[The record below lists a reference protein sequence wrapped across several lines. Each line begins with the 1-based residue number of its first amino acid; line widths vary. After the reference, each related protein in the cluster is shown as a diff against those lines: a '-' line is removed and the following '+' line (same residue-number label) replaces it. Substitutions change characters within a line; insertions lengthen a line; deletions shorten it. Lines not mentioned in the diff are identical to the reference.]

1 MVPTEVERS
10 LGRAARYVLLAQGLL
25 ILASLRHHFV
35 WGESAR
41 LPFSLRPLLD
51 ALEAGCV
58 VGAAW
63 FGAVGWWRGMAV
75 AASGP
80 GLPRLL
86 RLSWPILLAAMLVL
100 PFLSIDVVDYVM
112 RGRVLALHGGNPY
125 VQVATDYPADP
136 FVQFGDQAW
145 KSFPLP
151 YGPVLANLQGAVAWL
166 AHQVPGLSPR
176 AELVVAV
183 GLFKVL
189 FAAAVLAAALVARSI
204 AGMLQPER
212 RDAAFVGVLWSPL
225 VLGECLGQAHNDALL
240 LLLVLLAVRLLVQE
254 RLATGTLAYG
264 GAVLA
269 KIVPAALG
277 PLWLVW
283 AWRRGR
289 LVGFVGGALATV
301 ALAGLCYLQFFRD
314 PEALRFLERQSGV
327 LGASPVWLANAC
339 GLDLGITIGLGRA
352 AVVVASIVATV
363 WLWRRPTA
371 DVLLRSSA
379 GVLAVAA
386 ASLGVFGP
394 WYHLWWA
401 PLALLAGDGSLR
413 RFAIAATALSP
424 LGYLVWAGLRRLDA
438 PHQAVMLGLG
448 LVLPCVVA
456 VVAGRRSAVAP
467 TS

>member
-10 LGRAARYVLLAQGLL
+10 LRRAARQVLMAQGLL
-25 ILASLRHHFV
+25 ILAALRHHFV

-63 FGAVGWWRGMAV
+63 LGAVGWWRGMAA

-80 GLPRLL
+80 GLSRLL
-86 RLSWPILLAAMLVL
+86 RLSWPIVLAAMLVL
-100 PFLSIDVVDYVM
+100 PFLSIDVVDYEM

-166 AHQVPGLSPR
+166 AHQVPGLAPR

-183 GLFKVL
+183 GLFKLL
-189 FAAAVLAAALVARSI
+189 FAAAVLAAALVARSL
-204 AGMLQPER
+204 AGVLQPER

-240 LLLVLLAVRLLVQE
+240 LLLLLLSVRLLLVE
-254 RLATGTLAYG
+254 RLAAGTLVFG

-269 KIVPAALG
+269 KIVPVALG

-289 LVGFVGGALATV
+289 LAAFAGGTLASL

-314 PEALRFLERQSGV
+314 PEALRFLERQAGV

-339 GLDLGITIGLGRA
+339 GLDLGVAIGLGRA
-352 AVVVASIVATV
+352 AVVAAAVAATI
-363 WLWRRPTA
+363 WLWRRPTP

-379 GVLAVAA
+379 LVLAVAA

-401 PLALLAGDGSLR
+401 PLALLAGDGFLR

-424 LGYLVWAGLRRLDA
+424 LGYLVWVGLRRLDA

-448 LVLPCVVA
+448 LLLPLVVA
-456 VVAGRRSAVAP
+456 LVAGRRSAVAP
-467 TS
+467 VS

>member
-1 MVPTEVERS
+1 MIPIDPERS
-10 LGRAARYVLLAQGLL
+10 LVRAARHVLLAQGLL
-25 ILASLRHHFV
+25 ILAALRHHFV

-63 FGAVGWWRGMAV
+63 FGAVGWWRGMAA

-86 RLSWPILLAAMLVL
+86 RLSWPIVLAAMLVL

-204 AGMLQPER
+204 AGVLQPER

-240 LLLVLLAVRLLVQE
+240 LLLVLLAVRLLVQD

-289 LVGFVGGALATV
+289 LVGFAGGVVATLALA
-301 ALAGLCYLQFFRD
+301 ALCYVQFFRD
-314 PEALRFLERQSGV
+314 PAALHFLERQSGV

-339 GLDLGITIGLGRA
+339 GLDLGVAIGLGRV
-352 AVVVASIVATV
+352 AVVLAAMVATV

-371 DVLLRSSA
+371 DVLLRSSS

-401 PLALLAGDGSLR
+401 PLALLAGDGFLR

-424 LGYLVWAGLRRLDA
+424 LGYLVWAGLRRLDV
-438 PHQAVMLGLG
+438 PHQAVMLALG

-456 VVAGRRSAVAP
+456 VVAGRRTALAP